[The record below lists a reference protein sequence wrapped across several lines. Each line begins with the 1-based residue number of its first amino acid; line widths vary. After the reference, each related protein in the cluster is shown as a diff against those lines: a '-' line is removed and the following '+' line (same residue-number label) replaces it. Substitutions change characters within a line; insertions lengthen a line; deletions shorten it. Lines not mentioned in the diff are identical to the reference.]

1 MNICS
6 QCIKEGTHQYH
17 QVELYSVIKMDKQSK
32 DDFKKGIKKAEKK
45 IEKNNKLIKTF
56 CKKK

>member
-45 IEKNNKLIKTF
+45 MRK
-56 CKKK
+56 